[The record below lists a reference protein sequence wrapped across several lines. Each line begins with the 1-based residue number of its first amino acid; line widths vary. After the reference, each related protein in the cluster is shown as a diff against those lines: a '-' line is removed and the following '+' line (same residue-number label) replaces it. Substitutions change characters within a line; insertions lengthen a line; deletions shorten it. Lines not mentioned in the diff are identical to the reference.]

1 MLRAA
6 QPSTRVVASMWPTSG
21 AEQLVAGVGRVA
33 KETGHHPSR
42 GPGSVLNCLP
52 REAELSAGGGWRG
65 GNGTVALAPAPTP
78 PPRAQVDRSWEGGG
92 TGTQGW
98 GPGARQEW
106 LRGGFDTAQRVTQ
119 RDEHFWGHRLAAVL
133 PCQTQAFTV
142 WGATLLMPPGFFQI
156 CSALAG
162 LMSSPPDS
170 PTVPTSIPSCTAG
183 AAGGPV
189 WEQPVIGFP
198 VSVR

>member
-1 MLRAA
+1 M
-6 QPSTRVVASMWPTSG
+6 
-21 AEQLVAGVGRVA
+21 
-33 KETGHHPSR
+33 
-42 GPGSVLNCLP
+42 
-52 REAELSAGGGWRG
+52 
-65 GNGTVALAPAPTP
+65 ALAPAPTP

-106 LRGGFDTAQRVTQ
+106 PRGGFDTAQRVTQ